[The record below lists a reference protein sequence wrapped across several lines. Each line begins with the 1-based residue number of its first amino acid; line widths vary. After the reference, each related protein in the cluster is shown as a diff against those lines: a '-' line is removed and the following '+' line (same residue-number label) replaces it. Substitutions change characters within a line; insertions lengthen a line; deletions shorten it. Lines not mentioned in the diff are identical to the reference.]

1 MDNNLTILPRQTDVS
16 GFYNLGTLVLNLSD
30 KRQFIETFGMTALEA
45 MSAGLPVIVPTE
57 GGIAEMVND
66 GQNGYKIDVQD
77 IDKITECIREIL
89 SDEQNY
95 IRLSTQAYEY
105 SKQFSEEE
113 MAESIAGVLNK

>member
-1 MDNNLTILPRQTDVS
+1 MDNNLTILPRQIDVS
-16 GFYNLGTLVLNLSD
+16 GFYNLATLVLNLSD

-77 IDKITECIREIL
+77 IDNINEWIREIL

>member
-16 GFYNLGTLVLNLSD
+16 GFYNLATLVLNLSD